1 MDLFD
6 VDTWASD
13 KQIDELNTKLF
24 GAVTDP
30 STRTQSK
37 RKGSHLD
44 INVTEKKEKKRR
56 DNKGSSKTINN
67 GEESKVRKKR
77 KNKENSVMKKANQS
91 SEINRKVKKP
101 KGLKAASAKVE
112 VIETQF
118 EGNES
123 TSFTDFLNAE
133 PGGHGKGKGVLK
145 KKRRRS
151 SKKNKYKHLNEFRKS
166 LQEEANE
173 INANKSKVDI
183 DLYAKLNSQ
192 VLVPHK
198 TDKYQGNKNYENG
211 NVASPSRTKNKSKK
225 KKAKHPQKKIENVD
239 TMDNEKESFRS
250 ENTDHSKRK
259 KRLKKRKQ
267 DSSNVD
273 DLVDPPKKKK
283 SRTTE
288 DSNKEIIRSMPKE
301 RKKRNQDGPDVDDL
315 VDPSRKKKSRTTE
328 DSNKEIIRS
337 MPKERKKRNQDGPDV
352 DDLVDPP
359 KKKKSRTAEDS
370 NKEIIR
376 SMPKQEIAKKSTL
389 NVSHLGEALKQQSPK
404 NENEPNTKAK
414 EIGKAKKNKSLSLRD
429 RMLEQ
434 LNSSRF
440 RYINEQLYSVPGHEV
455 SIIGFFCKI
464 ILVNNHAVS

>member
-13 KQIDELNTKLF
+13 KKIDELNTQLF
-24 GAVTDP
+24 GTVTDA
-30 STRTQSK
+30 SARTQSK
-37 RKGSHLD
+37 RKGSHRD
-44 INVTEKKEKKRR
+44 INVTEKKEKRR
-56 DNKGSSKTINN
+56 NNKGSSKTINN

-77 KNKENSVMKKANQS
+77 KNKENSTTKKANQS
-91 SEINRKVKKP
+91 SEITGKVKKTKRP
-101 KGLKAASAKVE
+101 KVASYKVE
-112 VIETQF
+112 FIETHC

-123 TSFTDFLNAE
+123 TSFTNFLDAE
-133 PGGHGKGKGVLK
+133 PGGHGKGIGVLK

-192 VLVPHK
+192 TLVPQK
-198 TDKYQGNKNYENG
+198 TDKNQGNKNYENG
-211 NVASPSRTKNKSKK
+211 NVASPSGTKNKSKK
-225 KKAKHPQKKIENVD
+225 KKAKHPQKNIENID

-259 KRLKKRKQ
+259 KKLKKRKQ

-273 DLVDPPKKKK
+273 DLVDRPKKKK

-301 RKKRNQDGPDVDDL
+301 RKKRNQDG
-315 VDPSRKKKSRTTE
+315 S
-328 DSNKEIIRS
+328 
-337 MPKERKKRNQDGPDV
+337 DV

-359 KKKKSRTAEDS
+359 KKKKSSTTEDS
-370 NKEIIR
+370 NKEIIH

-404 NENEPNTKAK
+404 IENEPNTKAK
-414 EIGKAKKNKSLSLRD
+414 EISKAKKNKNLSLRD

-455 SIIGFFCKI
+455 SISGFCCKI
-464 ILVNNHAVS
+464 TLVNKNAFQ

>member
-37 RKGSHLD
+37 RKGSRLD

-101 KGLKAASAKVE
+101 KGLKAASTKVE
-112 VIETQF
+112 VIETHC

-301 RKKRNQDGPDVDDL
+301 RKNRKQDGSD
-315 VDPSRKKKSRTTE
+315 
-328 DSNKEIIRS
+328 I
-337 MPKERKKRNQDGPDV
+337 

-359 KKKKSRTAEDS
+359 KKKKDS

-404 NENEPNTKAK
+404 IENEPDTKTK
-414 EIGKAKKNKSLSLRD
+414 EISKAKKNKSLSLRD

-455 SIIGFFCKI
+455 SITGFSCKI
-464 ILVNNHAVS
+464 TLVNNHTIS

>member
-1 MDLFD
+1 MGLFD

-13 KQIDELNTKLF
+13 KKIDELNTKLF
-24 GAVTDP
+24 GTVTDP

-37 RKGSHLD
+37 IRGSHRD

-56 DNKGSSKTINN
+56 DNKGSSKTIYN
-67 GEESKVRKKR
+67 GEESKVRRKR
-77 KNKENSVMKKANQS
+77 KNKENSVTKKANQS
-91 SEINRKVKKP
+91 SERKVKKP
-101 KGLKAASAKVE
+101 KGLKAASTKVE
-112 VIETQF
+112 VIETHC

-123 TSFTDFLNAE
+123 TSFADFLKAE
-133 PGGHGKGKGVLK
+133 PGGHGKGIGVLK

-173 INANKSKVDI
+173 TNANKSKVDI

-198 TDKYQGNKNYENG
+198 TDKHQGNKNYENG
-211 NVASPSRTKNKSKK
+211 NVASPSGTKNKLKK
-225 KKAKHPQKKIENVD
+225 KKAKHPQKNIENSG
-239 TMDNEKESFRS
+239 TIDNEKESFRL

-259 KRLKKRKQ
+259 KKLKKRKQ
-267 DSSNVD
+267 DNSNVD

-283 SRTTE
+283 GRTTE

-301 RKKRNQDGPDVDDL
+301 RQNRRQDGSDIDDL

-337 MPKERKKRNQDGPDV
+337 MQ
-352 DDLVDPP
+352 
-359 KKKKSRTAEDS
+359 
-370 NKEIIR
+370 
-376 SMPKQEIAKKSTL
+376 KQEIAKKSTL

-404 NENEPNTKAK
+404 IENEPNTKAK
-414 EIGKAKKNKSLSLRD
+414 EISKAKKNKNLSLRD

-464 ILVNNHAVS
+464 TLVNNHTIS

>member
-13 KQIDELNTKLF
+13 KKIDELNTQLF

-37 RKGSHLD
+37 RKGSYRD
-44 INVTEKKEKKRR
+44 INVTEKKEKRR
-56 DNKGSSKTINN
+56 NNKGSSKTINN

-77 KNKENSVMKKANQS
+77 KNKENSTTKKANQS
-91 SEINRKVKKP
+91 SEITGKVKKTKRP
-101 KGLKAASAKVE
+101 KVASNKVE
-112 VIETQF
+112 VIETHC

-133 PGGHGKGKGVLK
+133 PGGHGKGIGVLK

-173 INANKSKVDI
+173 INANKCKIDI
-183 DLYAKLNSQ
+183 DLNAKLNCQ
-192 VLVPHK
+192 VLIPHK
-198 TDKYQGNKNYENG
+198 TDKNQGNKNYENG
-211 NVASPSRTKNKSKK
+211 NVASPSGTKNKSKK
-225 KKAKHPQKKIENVD
+225 KKAKHPQKNIENLG

-259 KRLKKRKQ
+259 KKLKKRKQ
-267 DSSNVD
+267 GSSNVD
-273 DLVDPPKKKK
+273 DLVDPPQKKK

-301 RKKRNQDGPDVDDL
+301 RKNRKQDGSD
-315 VDPSRKKKSRTTE
+315 
-328 DSNKEIIRS
+328 I
-337 MPKERKKRNQDGPDV
+337 

-359 KKKKSRTAEDS
+359 KKKKDS

-404 NENEPNTKAK
+404 IENEPNTKAK
-414 EIGKAKKNKSLSLRD
+414 EVGKAKKNKSLSLRD

-455 SIIGFFCKI
+455 SISGFLCKLT
-464 ILVNNHAVS
+464 LVNKHAVS

>member
-1 MDLFD
+1 MHLYCDVDQVTIQILISYRFGLSPSTEGKMDLFD

-13 KQIDELNTKLF
+13 KQIDELNTQLF
-24 GAVTDP
+24 GAVTDA
-30 STRTQSK
+30 SARTQSK
-37 RKGSHLD
+37 RKGSHRD
-44 INVTEKKEKKRR
+44 IDVTEKKEKKRR

-77 KNKENSVMKKANQS
+77 KNKKNSVMKKANQS

-101 KGLKAASAKVE
+101 KGLKAASTKIE
-112 VIETQF
+112 VIETHC

-133 PGGHGKGKGVLK
+133 PGGHGKGIGVLK
-145 KKRRRS
+145 KKRRCS

-198 TDKYQGNKNYENG
+198 TDNHQGSKNYENG
-211 NVASPSRTKNKSKK
+211 NVASPSGTKNKSKK
-225 KKAKHPQKKIENVD
+225 KKAKHPQKNIENED
-239 TMDNEKESFRS
+239 TMDNEKESVRS

-273 DLVDPPKKKK
+273 DLVDPPQKKKN
-283 SRTTE
+283 RTTE

-301 RKKRNQDGPDVDDL
+301 KKKRNQDGSDVDDL
-315 VDPSRKKKSRTTE
+315 VDPPRKKKSRTTE
-328 DSNKEIIRS
+328 DSNKEI
-337 MPKERKKRNQDGPDV
+337 
-352 DDLVDPP
+352 L
-359 KKKKSRTAEDS
+359 
-370 NKEIIR
+370 R

-414 EIGKAKKNKSLSLRD
+414 EISKAKKNKNLSLRG

-464 ILVNNHAVS
+464 ILVNNHAIS